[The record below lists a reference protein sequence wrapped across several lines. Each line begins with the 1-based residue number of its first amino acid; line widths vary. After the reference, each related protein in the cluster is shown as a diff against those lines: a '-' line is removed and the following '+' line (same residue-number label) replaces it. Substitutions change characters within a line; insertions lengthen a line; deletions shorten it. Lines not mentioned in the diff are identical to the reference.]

1 MKPAGCWPVMLALG
15 GLLAACAAQPD
26 RAAMNARPSLDAT
39 LARLPDYVEGFG
51 RGMTTDME
59 ANQPGQGRAVDYAT
73 LAHPGVAARAAIASV
88 MIYDQG
94 LPPLPPDTPDGVI
107 AAKLDE
113 GVQEALAPAPGR
125 SMAESGRHILPVAG
139 GGPLQC
145 AELQGTYGR
154 TAMWQQVCVG
164 VAAGRFL
171 KVFLAVPTRQK
182 DLLGLDADGFTR
194 EVAQAVRGVTP
205 AVQPAPGS

>member
-1 MKPAGCWPVMLALG
+1 MLALG
-15 GLLAACAAQPD
+15 GLLAACAAQPPGGGGAD
-26 RAAMNARPSLDAT
+26 ARPSLDAT
-39 LARLPDYVEGFG
+39 LARLPDYVAGFG

-59 ANQPGQGRAVDYAT
+59 ASQPGQGRAVDYAT

-88 MIYDQG
+88 MVYDQG
-94 LPPLPPDTPDGVI
+94 LPPLPPDTPESVV

-113 GVQEALAPAPGR
+113 GVQEALIPAPGR
-125 SMAESGRHILPVAG
+125 YLAESGRHVVPAAG
-139 GGPLQC
+139 GGPMQC

-171 KVFLAVPTRQK
+171 KVFMAVPTRQK

-194 EVAQAVRGVTP
+194 EIAQAVRGLTQTGP
-205 AVQPAPGS
+205 HS